1 MRQVEVTV
9 ALVVAVN
16 NCFGMTQGL
25 ISLGLFFFILIFC
38 TKILIFKIK
47 VNQNKKMNVK
57 EMSLQDLESVFNLV
71 CKIRES
77 LIMMG
82 RANQN
87 MNTPQIRNI
96 NNKYNML
103 LKEINSRIDSIYEG
117 EENNS
122 EKELLND

>member
-1 MRQVEVTV
+1 MD
-9 ALVVAVN
+9 
-16 NCFGMTQGL
+16 
-25 ISLGLFFFILIFC
+25 
-38 TKILIFKIK
+38 IK
-47 VNQNKKMNVK
+47 TMN
-57 EMSLQDLESVFNLV
+57 LQDLESVFNLV

-103 LKEINSRIDSIYEG
+103 LKEINRRVDTMYEG
-117 EENNS
+117 GENNG

>member
-1 MRQVEVTV
+1 MD
-9 ALVVAVN
+9 
-16 NCFGMTQGL
+16 
-25 ISLGLFFFILIFC
+25 
-38 TKILIFKIK
+38 IK
-47 VNQNKKMNVK
+47 T
-57 EMSLQDLESVFNLV
+57 MSLQDLESVFNLV

-103 LKEINSRIDSIYEG
+103 LKEINSRIDSMYEG

>member
-1 MRQVEVTV
+1 
-9 ALVVAVN
+9 
-16 NCFGMTQGL
+16 
-25 ISLGLFFFILIFC
+25 
-38 TKILIFKIK
+38 
-47 VNQNKKMNVK
+47 MN
-57 EMSLQDLESVFNLV
+57 LQDLESVFNLV

-103 LKEINSRIDSIYEG
+103 LNEINSRIDSMYEG

>member
-1 MRQVEVTV
+1 
-9 ALVVAVN
+9 
-16 NCFGMTQGL
+16 
-25 ISLGLFFFILIFC
+25 
-38 TKILIFKIK
+38 
-47 VNQNKKMNVK
+47 MN
-57 EMSLQDLESVFNLV
+57 LQDLESVFNLV

-103 LKEINSRIDSIYEG
+103 LKEINSRIDSMYEG
-117 EENNS
+117 EEYNS

>member
-1 MRQVEVTV
+1 
-9 ALVVAVN
+9 
-16 NCFGMTQGL
+16 
-25 ISLGLFFFILIFC
+25 
-38 TKILIFKIK
+38 
-47 VNQNKKMNVK
+47 
-57 EMSLQDLESVFNLV
+57 MSLQDLESVFNLV

-103 LKEINSRIDSIYEG
+103 LKEINSRVDSMYEG

>member
-1 MRQVEVTV
+1 MD
-9 ALVVAVN
+9 
-16 NCFGMTQGL
+16 
-25 ISLGLFFFILIFC
+25 
-38 TKILIFKIK
+38 IK
-47 VNQNKKMNVK
+47 TMN
-57 EMSLQDLESVFNLV
+57 LQDLESVFNLV

-103 LKEINSRIDSIYEG
+103 LKEINRRVDTIYEG
-117 EENNS
+117 GENNG

>member
-1 MRQVEVTV
+1 MD
-9 ALVVAVN
+9 
-16 NCFGMTQGL
+16 
-25 ISLGLFFFILIFC
+25 
-38 TKILIFKIK
+38 IK
-47 VNQNKKMNVK
+47 T
-57 EMSLQDLESVFNLV
+57 MSLQDLESVFNLV

>member
-1 MRQVEVTV
+1 
-9 ALVVAVN
+9 
-16 NCFGMTQGL
+16 
-25 ISLGLFFFILIFC
+25 
-38 TKILIFKIK
+38 
-47 VNQNKKMNVK
+47 
-57 EMSLQDLESVFNLV
+57 MSLQDLESVFNLV
-71 CKIRES
+71 CQIRES

-103 LKEINSRIDSIYEG
+103 LKEINRRVDTIYEG
-117 EENNS
+117 GENNG

>member
-1 MRQVEVTV
+1 
-9 ALVVAVN
+9 
-16 NCFGMTQGL
+16 
-25 ISLGLFFFILIFC
+25 
-38 TKILIFKIK
+38 
-47 VNQNKKMNVK
+47 MN
-57 EMSLQDLESVFNLV
+57 LQDLESVFNLV

-103 LKEINSRIDSIYEG
+103 LKEINSRIDGMYEG

>member
-1 MRQVEVTV
+1 MD
-9 ALVVAVN
+9 
-16 NCFGMTQGL
+16 
-25 ISLGLFFFILIFC
+25 
-38 TKILIFKIK
+38 IK
-47 VNQNKKMNVK
+47 T
-57 EMSLQDLESVFNLV
+57 MSLQDLESVFNLV

-103 LKEINSRIDSIYEG
+103 LKEINRRVDTIYEG
-117 EENNS
+117 GENNG
-122 EKELLND
+122 EKESLND

>member
-1 MRQVEVTV
+1 
-9 ALVVAVN
+9 
-16 NCFGMTQGL
+16 
-25 ISLGLFFFILIFC
+25 
-38 TKILIFKIK
+38 
-47 VNQNKKMNVK
+47 
-57 EMSLQDLESVFNLV
+57 MSLQDLESVFNLV

-103 LKEINSRIDSIYEG
+103 LKEMNSRIDSIYEG

>member
-1 MRQVEVTV
+1 
-9 ALVVAVN
+9 
-16 NCFGMTQGL
+16 
-25 ISLGLFFFILIFC
+25 
-38 TKILIFKIK
+38 
-47 VNQNKKMNVK
+47 MNVK

-103 LKEINSRIDSIYEG
+103 LKEINRRVDTIYEG
-117 EENNS
+117 GENNG

>member
-1 MRQVEVTV
+1 MD
-9 ALVVAVN
+9 
-16 NCFGMTQGL
+16 
-25 ISLGLFFFILIFC
+25 
-38 TKILIFKIK
+38 IK
-47 VNQNKKMNVK
+47 TMN
-57 EMSLQDLESVFNLV
+57 LQDLESVFNLV

-87 MNTPQIRNI
+87 MNTPHIRNI

-103 LKEINSRIDSIYEG
+103 LKEINSRIDSMYEG

>member
-1 MRQVEVTV
+1 MD
-9 ALVVAVN
+9 
-16 NCFGMTQGL
+16 
-25 ISLGLFFFILIFC
+25 
-38 TKILIFKIK
+38 IK
-47 VNQNKKMNVK
+47 T
-57 EMSLQDLESVFNLV
+57 MSLQDLESVFNLV

-103 LKEINSRIDSIYEG
+103 LKEINRRVDTIYEG
-117 EENNS
+117 GENNG

>member
-1 MRQVEVTV
+1 M
-9 ALVVAVN
+9 N
-16 NCFGMTQGL
+16 
-25 ISLGLFFFILIFC
+25 
-38 TKILIFKIK
+38 IK
-47 VNQNKKMNVK
+47 TMN
-57 EMSLQDLESVFNLV
+57 LQDLESVFNLV

>member
-1 MRQVEVTV
+1 
-9 ALVVAVN
+9 
-16 NCFGMTQGL
+16 
-25 ISLGLFFFILIFC
+25 
-38 TKILIFKIK
+38 
-47 VNQNKKMNVK
+47 MN
-57 EMSLQDLESVFNLV
+57 LQDLESVFNLV
-71 CKIRES
+71 CKIRER

-103 LKEINSRIDSIYEG
+103 LKEINSRIDSMYEG

>member
-1 MRQVEVTV
+1 MD
-9 ALVVAVN
+9 
-16 NCFGMTQGL
+16 
-25 ISLGLFFFILIFC
+25 
-38 TKILIFKIK
+38 IK
-47 VNQNKKMNVK
+47 TMY
-57 EMSLQDLESVFNLV
+57 LQDLESVFNLV

-103 LKEINSRIDSIYEG
+103 LKEINSRIDSMYEG

>member
-1 MRQVEVTV
+1 MD
-9 ALVVAVN
+9 
-16 NCFGMTQGL
+16 
-25 ISLGLFFFILIFC
+25 
-38 TKILIFKIK
+38 TKT
-47 VNQNKKMNVK
+47 
-57 EMSLQDLESVFNLV
+57 MSLQDLESIFNLV

-103 LKEINSRIDSIYEG
+103 LKEINRRVDTIYEG
-117 EENNS
+117 GENNG

>member
-1 MRQVEVTV
+1 
-9 ALVVAVN
+9 
-16 NCFGMTQGL
+16 
-25 ISLGLFFFILIFC
+25 
-38 TKILIFKIK
+38 
-47 VNQNKKMNVK
+47 MN
-57 EMSLQDLESVFNLV
+57 LQDLESVFNLV

-77 LIMMG
+77 LIIMG

>member
-1 MRQVEVTV
+1 M
-9 ALVVAVN
+9 N
-16 NCFGMTQGL
+16 
-25 ISLGLFFFILIFC
+25 
-38 TKILIFKIK
+38 IK
-47 VNQNKKMNVK
+47 TMN
-57 EMSLQDLESVFNLV
+57 LQDLESVFNLV

-77 LIMMG
+77 LIMTG

>member
-1 MRQVEVTV
+1 
-9 ALVVAVN
+9 
-16 NCFGMTQGL
+16 
-25 ISLGLFFFILIFC
+25 
-38 TKILIFKIK
+38 
-47 VNQNKKMNVK
+47 MN
-57 EMSLQDLESVFNLV
+57 LQDLESVFNLV

-103 LKEINSRIDSIYEG
+103 LKEINSRIDSMYEG

>member
-1 MRQVEVTV
+1 M
-9 ALVVAVN
+9 N
-16 NCFGMTQGL
+16 
-25 ISLGLFFFILIFC
+25 
-38 TKILIFKIK
+38 IK
-47 VNQNKKMNVK
+47 TMN
-57 EMSLQDLESVFNLV
+57 LQDLESVFNLV

-103 LKEINSRIDSIYEG
+103 LKEINRRVDTIYEG
-117 EENNS
+117 GENNG

>member
-1 MRQVEVTV
+1 
-9 ALVVAVN
+9 
-16 NCFGMTQGL
+16 
-25 ISLGLFFFILIFC
+25 
-38 TKILIFKIK
+38 
-47 VNQNKKMNVK
+47 
-57 EMSLQDLESVFNLV
+57 MSLQDLESVFNLV

>member
-1 MRQVEVTV
+1 M
-9 ALVVAVN
+9 N
-16 NCFGMTQGL
+16 
-25 ISLGLFFFILIFC
+25 
-38 TKILIFKIK
+38 IK
-47 VNQNKKMNVK
+47 TMN
-57 EMSLQDLESVFNLV
+57 LQDLESIFNLV

-103 LKEINSRIDSIYEG
+103 LKEINSRIDSMYEG
-117 EENNS
+117 EENNG

>member
-1 MRQVEVTV
+1 M
-9 ALVVAVN
+9 N
-16 NCFGMTQGL
+16 
-25 ISLGLFFFILIFC
+25 
-38 TKILIFKIK
+38 IK
-47 VNQNKKMNVK
+47 TMN
-57 EMSLQDLESVFNLV
+57 LQDLESVFNLV

-82 RANQN
+82 RANQK

-103 LKEINSRIDSIYEG
+103 LKEINSRIDSMYEG

>member
-1 MRQVEVTV
+1 MDIT
-9 ALVVAVN
+9 
-16 NCFGMTQGL
+16 T
-25 ISLGLFFFILIFC
+25 
-38 TKILIFKIK
+38 
-47 VNQNKKMNVK
+47 
-57 EMSLQDLESVFNLV
+57 MSLQDLESVFNLV

>member
-1 MRQVEVTV
+1 MD
-9 ALVVAVN
+9 
-16 NCFGMTQGL
+16 
-25 ISLGLFFFILIFC
+25 
-38 TKILIFKIK
+38 IK
-47 VNQNKKMNVK
+47 T
-57 EMSLQDLESVFNLV
+57 MSLQDLESVFNLV

-103 LKEINSRIDSIYEG
+103 LEEINRRVDTIYEG
-117 EENNS
+117 GENNG

>member
-1 MRQVEVTV
+1 M
-9 ALVVAVN
+9 N
-16 NCFGMTQGL
+16 
-25 ISLGLFFFILIFC
+25 
-38 TKILIFKIK
+38 IK
-47 VNQNKKMNVK
+47 TMN
-57 EMSLQDLESVFNLV
+57 LQDLESVFNLV

-103 LKEINSRIDSIYEG
+103 LKDINSRIDSMYEG

>member
-1 MRQVEVTV
+1 MD
-9 ALVVAVN
+9 
-16 NCFGMTQGL
+16 
-25 ISLGLFFFILIFC
+25 
-38 TKILIFKIK
+38 IK
-47 VNQNKKMNVK
+47 TMN
-57 EMSLQDLESVFNLV
+57 LQDLESVFNLV

-103 LKEINSRIDSIYEG
+103 LKEINSRIDSMYEG

>member
-1 MRQVEVTV
+1 
-9 ALVVAVN
+9 
-16 NCFGMTQGL
+16 
-25 ISLGLFFFILIFC
+25 
-38 TKILIFKIK
+38 
-47 VNQNKKMNVK
+47 MN
-57 EMSLQDLESVFNLV
+57 LQDLESVFNLV

-103 LKEINSRIDSIYEG
+103 LKEINRRVDTIYEG
-117 EENNS
+117 GENNG

>member
-1 MRQVEVTV
+1 
-9 ALVVAVN
+9 
-16 NCFGMTQGL
+16 
-25 ISLGLFFFILIFC
+25 
-38 TKILIFKIK
+38 
-47 VNQNKKMNVK
+47 MN
-57 EMSLQDLESVFNLV
+57 LQDLESIFNLV

>member
-1 MRQVEVTV
+1 
-9 ALVVAVN
+9 
-16 NCFGMTQGL
+16 
-25 ISLGLFFFILIFC
+25 
-38 TKILIFKIK
+38 
-47 VNQNKKMNVK
+47 
-57 EMSLQDLESVFNLV
+57 MSLQDLESVFNLV

-103 LKEINSRIDSIYEG
+103 LKEINRRVDTIYEG
-117 EENNS
+117 GENNG

>member
-1 MRQVEVTV
+1 
-9 ALVVAVN
+9 
-16 NCFGMTQGL
+16 
-25 ISLGLFFFILIFC
+25 
-38 TKILIFKIK
+38 
-47 VNQNKKMNVK
+47 
-57 EMSLQDLESVFNLV
+57 MSLQDLESVFNLV

-103 LKEINSRIDSIYEG
+103 LEEINRRVDTIYEG
-117 EENNS
+117 GENNG

>member
-1 MRQVEVTV
+1 
-9 ALVVAVN
+9 
-16 NCFGMTQGL
+16 
-25 ISLGLFFFILIFC
+25 
-38 TKILIFKIK
+38 
-47 VNQNKKMNVK
+47 MN
-57 EMSLQDLESVFNLV
+57 LQDLESVFNLV

-103 LKEINSRIDSIYEG
+103 LKEINSRIDSMYEG
-117 EENNS
+117 EDNNS

>member
-1 MRQVEVTV
+1 MD
-9 ALVVAVN
+9 
-16 NCFGMTQGL
+16 
-25 ISLGLFFFILIFC
+25 
-38 TKILIFKIK
+38 IK
-47 VNQNKKMNVK
+47 TMN
-57 EMSLQDLESVFNLV
+57 LQDLESVFNLV

-103 LKEINSRIDSIYEG
+103 LKEINSRIDRIYEG
-117 EENNS
+117 DENNS
-122 EKELLND
+122 EKELQSD

>member
-1 MRQVEVTV
+1 M
-9 ALVVAVN
+9 N
-16 NCFGMTQGL
+16 
-25 ISLGLFFFILIFC
+25 
-38 TKILIFKIK
+38 IK
-47 VNQNKKMNVK
+47 TMN
-57 EMSLQDLESVFNLV
+57 LQDLESVFNLV

-96 NNKYNML
+96 NNKYNMH
-103 LKEINSRIDSIYEG
+103 LKKINSRIDSMYEG

>member
-1 MRQVEVTV
+1 MD
-9 ALVVAVN
+9 
-16 NCFGMTQGL
+16 
-25 ISLGLFFFILIFC
+25 
-38 TKILIFKIK
+38 IK
-47 VNQNKKMNVK
+47 TMN
-57 EMSLQDLESVFNLV
+57 LQDLESVFNLV

-82 RANQN
+82 RANQ
-87 MNTPQIRNI
+87 IRNI

-103 LKEINSRIDSIYEG
+103 LKEINSRIDRIYEG

>member
-1 MRQVEVTV
+1 
-9 ALVVAVN
+9 
-16 NCFGMTQGL
+16 
-25 ISLGLFFFILIFC
+25 
-38 TKILIFKIK
+38 
-47 VNQNKKMNVK
+47 MN
-57 EMSLQDLESVFNLV
+57 LQDLESVFNLV

-96 NNKYNML
+96 NNKYNIL

>member
-1 MRQVEVTV
+1 
-9 ALVVAVN
+9 
-16 NCFGMTQGL
+16 
-25 ISLGLFFFILIFC
+25 
-38 TKILIFKIK
+38 
-47 VNQNKKMNVK
+47 MN
-57 EMSLQDLESVFNLV
+57 LQDLESVFNLV

-96 NNKYNML
+96 NNKYHML
-103 LKEINSRIDSIYEG
+103 LKEINRRVDTIYEG
-117 EENNS
+117 GENNG